1 MNKKER
7 YAYFKSNHICPRC
20 QRKDSRTL
28 SGKVYCISCS
38 KIHSDYMHTRSLIRI
53 ENRKCAIC
61 GKPLKGDEKHKKCF
75 DCRIKRAEMQR
86 KLREKKKTAKRGNA

>member
-7 YAYFKSNHICPRC
+7 YAYFKSNHICPQC

-38 KIHSDYMHTRSLIRI
+38 KIQNDYMHTRSLIRI
-53 ENRKCAIC
+53 ENRECTLC

>member
-28 SGKVYCISCS
+28 SGKVYCISCA
-38 KIHSDYMHTRSLIRI
+38 IRYGR
-53 ENRKCAIC
+53 EVSAMVKQREEERRCTVCN
-61 GKPLKGDEKHKKCF
+61 KPLKGDEKHKKCF